1 MDGLLIACGSG
12 FALMGLAGLI
22 SLVSEK
28 RRRTAKAMGTSPAMI
43 FSVVGVGGL
52 FVAAGMVHSGWLYLM
67 GVVALYSVAAWGRKA
82 RRGLADPP
90 PYFARLDAMPVNPL
104 RRLAHPVETAKGHAE
119 AWKVRRNRREAKEW
133 KRRQGLD

>member
-22 SLVSEK
+22 SYVVSEK

-67 GVVALYSVAAWGRKA
+67 GWAWSPSILLRLGGGRLE
-82 RRGLADPP
+82 G
-90 PYFARLDAMPVNPL
+90 
-104 RRLAHPVETAKGHAE
+104 G
-119 AWKVRRNRREAKEW
+119 
-133 KRRQGLD
+133 